1 MTRLLLTNPSFQ
13 LEHGG
18 PAYSVGRLAGAL
30 GALGH
35 DVTVWA
41 ADGSAERV
49 RTMDPSGQVK
59 VATGAIA
66 DVLRAQSW
74 GVVHDNGLWL
84 PYGAQIARHCRA
96 HDIPRLVSVRGMMQP
111 WAWQHRRWKKRLA
124 WALYQKRGVESAARL
139 HATADDEVARI
150 RDRYPDRQPLLI
162 ANGID
167 IPDQVARTPRPED
180 AVRTA
185 LFLGRLHPVKG
196 LTMLVEAWAQTRPA
210 GWRLQMVGPDEEGF
224 RAQLKAQIAAAGLS
238 DSIAIA
244 GPASGDA
251 KRAYY
256 DAASLFVLPS
266 FTENF
271 GISAAEALAHGV
283 PVITTTGTPWQ
294 VLETERCGW
303 WVAPETAAIA
313 AALTDATAR
322 PDGVLVAMGA
332 TGRAWV
338 ADHLHWPAIA
348 KQFADAYADA
358 IASPAPA

>member
-49 RTMDPSGQVK
+49 RAMDPSGSVK
-59 VATGAIA
+59 IARGDVAG
-66 DVLRAQSW
+66 VLGEGQW
-74 GVVHDNGLWL
+74 DIVHDNGLWL
-84 PYGAQIARHCRA
+84 PYGAAIARHCRA
-96 HDIPRLVSVRGMMQP
+96 RAIPRLLSVRGMMQP
-111 WAWQHRRWKKRLA
+111 WAWNHRRWKKRLA

-139 HATADDEVARI
+139 HATAADEVGKI
-150 RDRYPDRQPLLI
+150 RERYPDRHPLLI

-167 IPDQVARTPRPED
+167 IPDAAPRAPKAAGET
-180 AVRTA
+180 RTA

-196 LTMLVEAWAQTRPA
+196 LTMLVDAWAHVRPG
-210 GWRLQMVGPDEEGF
+210 GWRLQLVGPDEEGF
-224 RAQLKAQIAAAGLS
+224 RAQMEAQIAAAGLA
-238 DSIAIA
+238 DVIAIA
-244 GPASGDA
+244 GPVSGDA
-251 KRAYY
+251 KRAFY
-256 DAASLFVLPS
+256 DATSLFLLPS
-266 FTENF
+266 YTENF

-283 PVITTTGTPWQ
+283 PVITTTGTPWH
-294 VLETERCGW
+294 VLESEGCGW

-313 AALTDATAR
+313 SALADATAR
-322 PDGVLVAMGA
+322 GDAELVAMGA

-358 IASPAPA
+358 IANPSLV

>member
-49 RTMDPSGQVK
+49 SAMDPSGSVRI
-59 VATGAIA
+59 ATGTIGA
-66 DVLRAQSW
+66 VLEGARW
-74 GVVHDNGLWL
+74 DVVHDNGLWL
-84 PYGAQIARHCRA
+84 PYGAALARHCRA
-96 HDIPRLVSVRGMMQP
+96 QGIPRLLSVRGMMQP
-111 WAWQHRRWKKRLA
+111 WAWNHRRWKKRLA

-139 HATADDEVARI
+139 HATAEDEVGKI
-150 RDRYPDRQPLLI
+150 RERYPARRPLLI

-167 IPDQVARTPRPED
+167 IPDMAPRTPKD
-180 AVRTA
+180 ADQTRTA

-196 LTMLVEAWAQTRPA
+196 LTMLVDAWAQLRPG
-210 GWRLQMVGPDEEGF
+210 GWRLQLVGPDEDGY
-224 RAQLKAQIAAAGLS
+224 RAQLEAQIAAAGLTE
-238 DSIAIA
+238 SIAIA
-244 GPASGDA
+244 GPASGGA
-251 KRAYY
+251 KRAFY
-256 DAASLFVLPS
+256 DAASLFLLPS
-266 FTENF
+266 YTENF
-271 GISAAEALAHGV
+271 GISAAEALAHGL
-283 PVITTTGTPWQ
+283 PVITTTGTPWK

-303 WVAPETAAIA
+303 WVAPETGAIA
-313 AALTDATAR
+313 GALADAAAR
-322 PDGVLVAMGA
+322 PDADLVAMGA

-348 KQFADAYADA
+348 KLFAYAYADA
-358 IASPAPA
+358 IASPLPA